1 MTIRTDSQ
9 IRRLAEA
16 GMIAP
21 FNPAQIRQGVI
32 SYGLTSVGYDMRLGN
47 KFRQAI
53 PGATLDPKNA
63 DQTQWEA
70 WQTDEPFDLMPG
82 QAILA
87 VSVERW
93 QLPRYILGIVL
104 GKSTY
109 ARCGLIINCTPL
121 EPGWAGYLTIELVNP
136 TASNP
141 IRIYPNEGIAQVLF
155 FETDEDCAVSYADKR
170 GKYQDQGNAPILG
183 RV

>member
-1 MTIRTDSQ
+1 MTIRTDRQ
-9 IRRLAEA
+9 IRQLAEA
-16 GMIAP
+16 GMITP
-21 FNPAQIRQGVI
+21 FSPSQIRDGVI
-32 SYGLTSVGYDMRLGN
+32 SYGLGSTGYDMRLGN
-47 KFRQAI
+47 EFKQAI
-53 PGATLDPKNA
+53 EYEILDPKRP
-63 DQTQWEA
+63 DPSQWIT
-70 WQTDEPFDLMPG
+70 WQTNEPFNLYPG

-93 QLPRYILGIVL
+93 DLPRNIIGIVL

-109 ARCGLIINCTPL
+109 ARCNQLVNCTPM

-136 TASNP
+136 TGSNP
-141 IRIYPNEGIAQVLF
+141 IRIYPGEGIAQVLF
-155 FETDEDCAVSYADKR
+155 FQTDEDCAVSYADKD